1 MLRSKILIIAALSG
15 FMGTKVGAESVSLGG
30 TDYEMQKVID
40 REIAPGVQY
49 MRLRFDSYP
58 LNVNMLKVDLSNP
71 GNRVETTVANE
82 SAKGTELLVNA
93 AKRLTAADALPW
105 RPPTATSGWYRRRLP
120 TARCSAASPA
130 MPACATA

>member
-1 MLRSKILIIAALSG
+1 
-15 FMGTKVGAESVSLGG
+15 MGTKGSELSQLSLGG

-71 GNRVETTVANE
+71 GNRW
-82 SAKGTELLVNA
+82 
-93 AKRLTAADALPW
+93 RL
-105 RPPTATSGWYRRRLP
+105 R
-120 TARCSAASPA
+120 
-130 MPACATA
+130 

>member
-49 MRLRFDSYP
+49 MRC
-58 LNVNMLKVDLSNP
+58 V
-71 GNRVETTVANE
+71 
-82 SAKGTELLVNA
+82 
-93 AKRLTAADALPW
+93 
-105 RPPTATSGWYRRRLP
+105 
-120 TARCSAASPA
+120 
-130 MPACATA
+130 